1 MTSKFSKI
9 FPIPE
14 KFPEILHDYAR
25 EVVRYMPKD
34 ILDFSIQYF
43 YSVEQN
49 INFNYI
55 EGGSN
60 SLPKITNA
68 TPSLSTKGNTQNKF
82 NDKNKLPKKD
92 EENDILSDKKEVKNE
107 IESNLEENEDNNNL
121 ENHEIIELFNREKI
135 YNKSGTTF
143 SDISGSSEVK
153 NEIRNFVGELMVE
166 SKNEVINKENKKE
179 IF

>member
-1 MTSKFSKI
+1 MTSKFSKK

-43 YSVEQN
+43 YFIEQN

-60 SLPKITNA
+60 SLPKINNA
-68 TPSLSTKGNTQNKF
+68 TPSLSTNGNTQNKF
-82 NDKNKLPKKD
+82 NDKNRILKNDK
-92 EENDILSDKKEVKNE
+92 ENDILSDKKEVKNKIENNREE
-107 IESNLEENEDNNNL
+107 IEDNNSL
-121 ENHEIIELFNREKI
+121 ENNEIIQLFNREKI
-135 YNKSGTTF
+135 YNKSSSTF
-143 SDISGSSEVK
+143 SNISGSSEVK
-153 NEIRNFVGELMVE
+153 NEIRNFVGELMIE
-166 SKNEVINKENKKE
+166 SKNSVIKNENKKE
-179 IF
+179 NV

>member
-1 MTSKFSKI
+1 MTSKFSKK

-49 INFNYI
+49 IKFNYI

-60 SLPKITNA
+60 SLPKITNI
-68 TPSLSTKGNTQNKF
+68 TPSLSTKMNTQNKF
-82 NDKNKLPKKD
+82 NDKDRLLKKD
-92 EENDILSDKKEVKNE
+92 EENDILSDKKEDENE
-107 IESNLEENEDNNNL
+107 VESGREGIEDNNNL
-121 ENHEIIELFNREKI
+121 ENNEIIQLFNREKI
-135 YNKSGTTF
+135 FNESRSTF
-143 SDISGSSEVK
+143 SNISVSPEDK
-153 NEIRNFVGELMVE
+153 NEIRNFVGELFIE
-166 SKNEVINKENKKE
+166 TKNLVIKNENKKE
-179 IF
+179 NV